1 MLLSK
6 LRGFFFFFLKKRHSP
21 IPNVALEGGLR
32 DISPD

>member
-6 LRGFFFFFLKKRHSP
+6 LRGFFFFLKKRHSP
-21 IPNVALEGGLR
+21 IPNVTLEGGLR